1 MKKKLKKA
9 AYDLIKSGGVNA
21 ALALVVVLFI
31 FIRKN
36 VIEKQHVALVDWT
49 MFTSIVAV
57 LILTVASKMLQA
69 FLMNKLEDAVKLTCD
84 YENLALK
91 YSNDMIVYDNKDA
104 AQENLCKLRGNF
116 GRKVRIPVICEC
128 KLQNCKI
135 SIKDSTS
142 EYELPD
148 RIREHF
154 DELFD
159 VHSTSTLYNQLHI
172 RVNDWGLKDGK
183 FVIKT
188 SRTTYFDSMV
198 TNRAMDFRWSNG
210 LTVREQFEYG
220 LYLHTLKESKLSNHI
235 GINGFVESSDDYII
249 FVKRGDKES
258 IAKRTYDSGVG
269 AALGARHS
277 LDKSGEFTKSGL
289 IDGILHAVREKLKL
303 PEDSFEEFSLDKNLI
318 AAYRDIV
325 EGGKPQLLFFIRSK
339 LEKSDIEEKLVDGAK
354 KNHRKGKLLR
364 KKNILWIHVSELD
377 EICILSDKIIYHGKS
392 YPMMPSV
399 AASIVMLIEYLGK
412 GY

>member
-84 YENLALK
+84 YEKLTLK

-159 VHSTSTLYNQLHI
+159 VHSTSTLYNQFHI

-220 LYLHTLKESKLSNHI
+220 PYLHTLKESK
-235 GINGFVESSDDYII
+235 G
-249 FVKRGDKES
+249 K
-258 IAKRTYDSGVG
+258 
-269 AALGARHS
+269 
-277 LDKSGEFTKSGL
+277 FTKSGL
-289 IDGILHAVREKLKL
+289 IDGILHAVRDELKL
-303 PEDSFEEFSLDKNLI
+303 PKDSFEEFSLDKNLI

-339 LEKSDIEEKLVDGAK
+339 WKKSEIEEKLVDEAK
-354 KNHRKGKLLR
+354 KNPRKNKLLR